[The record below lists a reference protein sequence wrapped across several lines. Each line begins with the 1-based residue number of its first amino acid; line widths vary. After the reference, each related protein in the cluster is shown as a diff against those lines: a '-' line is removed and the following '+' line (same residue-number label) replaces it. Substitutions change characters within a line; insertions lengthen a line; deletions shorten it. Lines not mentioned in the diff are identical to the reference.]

1 MRGSHLDPGPTI
13 SYDNLTPLET
23 AESARV
29 RAVAR
34 YRVLD
39 LPPERVFNR
48 IAILAARVCETQ
60 MAKVSIVDQSRIWFM
75 AVHGLDPELRQ
86 VGPAEGLCALVIT
99 DQLPQV
105 VSDALA
111 DPRTADNIFV
121 RKHGI
126 RFYAC
131 APITT
136 SDGYR
141 LGTVTVMDSRP
152 RDNPEAHLAV
162 LEDLAAIVMEQLEW
176 RLASLDA
183 IRVERSKRDAAE
195 GARDDARL
203 DRDDALRN
211 RDLAERERDVIQ
223 EYATALQQTLLPPS
237 LPDIAGMDVVSHYHP
252 ASPRQVGGDFYDVFG
267 LGNDRWAFFIGDVE
281 GHGVGAA
288 VVTSL
293 IRYTLRAA
301 ALHHADPRDA
311 LAELNSILLREME
324 PRRFCTVLFGT
335 LQPADGGTGFTVTI
349 ATGGHPPGLL
359 LDPAADTVTHVRS
372 SGGMLVG
379 AVREAA
385 FELCTVHLNP
395 GQTLLFFTDGIVEA
409 RRGAT
414 PFDEESLA
422 AYALERAGPGP
433 RGLIKDLAALIPTL
447 EPDDDVALLAFGA
460 H

>member
-1 MRGSHLDPGPTI
+1 MK
-13 SYDNLTPLET
+13 T
-23 AESARV
+23 AEEARV
-29 RAVAR
+29 RAVKR

-39 LPPERVFNR
+39 VPPERVFAR
-48 IAILAARVCETQ
+48 IAALAARTCDTP
-60 MAKVSIVDQSRIWFM
+60 MAKVSIVDRDRIWFM

-86 VGPAEGLCALVIT
+86 VGPDEGLCAQVIT
-99 DQLPQV
+99 DQIPHV
-105 VSDALA
+105 MADATA
-111 DPRTADNIFV
+111 DPRTADNVFV
-121 RKHGI
+121 RKHNV

-136 SDGYR
+136 PDGHR
-141 LGTVTVMDSRP
+141 LGTVTVMDSKP
-152 RDNPEAHLAV
+152 RTAPEQLLAI

-183 IRVERSKRDAAE
+183 LRDERVLRGAAE
-195 GARDDARL
+195 NARDDAWL
-203 DRDDALRN
+203 DRDDARRDRDVAQLDRDDAMRG

-223 EYATALQQTLLPPS
+223 EYATTLQQTLLPPS
-237 LPDIAGMDVVSHYHP
+237 LPDIEGMDVTAHYYP
-252 ASPRQVGGDFYDVFG
+252 ASARQVGGDFYDVFG
-267 LGNDRWAFFIGDVE
+267 LGGDRWAFFLGDVE

-311 LAELNSILLREME
+311 LSELNSVLLREMA

-335 LQPADGGTGFTVTI
+335 VQPAESGRGFEVII

-359 LDPAADTVTHVRS
+359 LDPAEGTVEQVRS

-379 AVREAA
+379 ALREATFGVCRVA
-385 FELCTVHLNP
+385 LQP
-395 GQTLLFFTDGIVEA
+395 GQTLLFFTDGIIEA

-422 AYALERAGPGP
+422 AYALERASVGAP
-433 RGLIKDLAALIPTL
+433 GLIKDLAALIPTL